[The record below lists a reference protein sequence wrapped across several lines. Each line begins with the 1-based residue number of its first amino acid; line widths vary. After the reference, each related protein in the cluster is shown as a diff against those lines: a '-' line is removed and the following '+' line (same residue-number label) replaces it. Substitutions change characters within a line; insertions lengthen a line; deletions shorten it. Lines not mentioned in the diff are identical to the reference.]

1 MEKFRFR
8 VRQFFAMTVV
18 RLVGSTIQFLASNVL
33 FVQQDFS
40 IPLNMRRRAHHVLQD
55 RFAYRAQP
63 NLKNVS
69 QEHILPRIPHHALG
83 VRPDLIAH
91 SVNCCPFYVLPEHIV
106 QETVQRR

>member
-40 IPLNMRRRAHHVLQD
+40 IPSNMRRRAHRVLQD
-55 RFAYRAQP
+55 RFAYRAQK

-69 QEHILPRIPHHALG
+69 LEHILKTQDRVNAYHARSALTVQTRTLPHLPRAQQEHIVAQQG
-83 VRPDLIAH
+83 
-91 SVNCCPFYVLPEHIV
+91 
-106 QETVQRR
+106 